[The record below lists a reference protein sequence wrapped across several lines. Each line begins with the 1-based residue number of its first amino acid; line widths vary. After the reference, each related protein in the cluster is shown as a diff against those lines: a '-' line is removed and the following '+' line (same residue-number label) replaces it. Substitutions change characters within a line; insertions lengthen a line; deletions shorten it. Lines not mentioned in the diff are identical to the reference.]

1 MKSSSHKALTWD
13 CFSLINLVESDTL
26 KVNSPYILY
35 FKKIQMSLE
44 GNDRRLQ
51 QLEIEV
57 EIQEMAN
64 RLLRQIQEYISNQ
77 DHNINSEEMN
87 TAQFNFQTLIDSTNQ
102 HITTIR
108 NEVRDFLD
116 TFEDQ
121 IRESDTES

>member
-1 MKSSSHKALTWD
+1 MIKYYFPSFFEEKRDNNNNNNTANPNKAALR
-13 CFSLINLVESDTL
+13 LAAL
-26 KVNSPYILY
+26 
-35 FKKIQMSLE
+35 KIQMSLE

>member
-1 MKSSSHKALTWD
+1 MIKYYFPSFFEEKRDNNNNTANPNKAALR
-13 CFSLINLVESDTL
+13 LAAL
-26 KVNSPYILY
+26 
-35 FKKIQMSLE
+35 KIQMSLE

>member
-1 MKSSSHKALTWD
+1 
-13 CFSLINLVESDTL
+13 
-26 KVNSPYILY
+26 
-35 FKKIQMSLE
+35 MSLE